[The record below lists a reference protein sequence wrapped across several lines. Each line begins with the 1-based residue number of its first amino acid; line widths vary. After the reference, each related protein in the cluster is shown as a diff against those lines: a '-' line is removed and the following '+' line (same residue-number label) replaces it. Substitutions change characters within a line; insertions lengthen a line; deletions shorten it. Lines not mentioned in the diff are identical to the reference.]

1 MFGKFSEQLKKSSK
15 PLNSLMAMNA
25 KAMENLSQN
34 QTELFTGLLTDSV
47 KFIESVTV
55 QTEVKGVV
63 AAGSEYAESMRD
75 RLAMASKGAYST
87 LSHMQA
93 ELKDVMKTSL
103 EDGVEAAKT
112 VVAEAPKAA
121 AAPSKAAPKKAAP
134 KPAAKATPKPKAPA
148 KPKAEP
154 AAVKAEAPTPA
165 PEKAV
170 EAPAPAAEAK
180 PAETP
185 KPAAKKT
192 TRTRRTTTTKK
203 APAKSAPST
212 KSES

>member
-121 AAPSKAAPKKAAP
+121 PAPSKAAPKKAAP
-134 KPAAKATPKPKAPA
+134 KPKASA

-170 EAPAPAAEAK
+170 EAPAPAPAPAAETK

-185 KPAAKKT
+185 KPVAKKT

>member
-15 PLNSLMAMNA
+15 PINSLMAMNA
-25 KAMENLSQN
+25 KAMEDLSQN

-75 RLAMASKGAYST
+75 RFAMASKGAYSA

-103 EDGVEAAKT
+103 DEGVEAAKT
-112 VVAEAPKAA
+112 AVVEAPKA
-121 AAPSKAAPKKAAP
+121 PAAPKKAAP
-134 KPAAKATPKPKAPA
+134 KPAAKATPKPKAPT
-148 KPKAEP
+148 KPKAE
-154 AAVKAEAPTPA
+154 PA

-170 EAPAPAAEAK
+170 EAPAATPAPAAEAK
-180 PAETP
+180 PAEAP

-192 TRTRRTTTTKK
+192 TRARKTTTTRK
-203 APAKSAPST
+203 APAKAAPST

>member
-15 PLNSLMAMNA
+15 PINSLMAMNA
-25 KAMENLSQN
+25 KAMEDLSQN

-75 RLAMASKGAYST
+75 RFAMAAKGAYST

-103 EDGVEAAKT
+103 DEGVEAAKT
-112 VVAEAPKAA
+112 AVAEAPKA
-121 AAPSKAAPKKAAP
+121 PAAPKKAAP

-154 AAVKAEAPTPA
+154 AAVKAEAPKPA

-170 EAPAPAAEAK
+170 EAPAATPAPAAEAK
-180 PAETP
+180 PAEAP

-192 TRTRRTTTTKK
+192 TRARKTTTTRK
-203 APAKSAPST
+203 APAKAAPST

>member
-15 PLNSLMAMNA
+15 PINSLMAMNA
-25 KAMENLSQN
+25 KAMEDLSQN

-75 RLAMASKGAYST
+75 RFAMASKGAYST

-103 EDGVEAAKT
+103 DEGVEAAKT
-112 VVAEAPKAA
+112 AVAEAPKA
-121 AAPSKAAPKKAAP
+121 PAAPKKAAP
-134 KPAAKATPKPKAPA
+134 K
-148 KPKAEP
+148 AEET
-154 AAVKAEAPTPA
+154 AEA
-165 PEKAV
+165 
-170 EAPAPAAEAK
+170 APAAEVK
-180 PAETP
+180 PAEAP

-192 TRTRRTTTTKK
+192 TRARKTTTTRK
-203 APAKSAPST
+203 APAKAAPST